1 MSLTAAL
8 LNGDIVDPGDEEDDD
23 DDDGPLNPTTL
34 KQEWEKVCGTIWL
47 LLCLLQTFV
56 CSPSA

>member
-8 LNGDIVDPGDEEDDD
+8 LSGDIVDPEDEEDDV
-23 DDDGPLNPTTL
+23 DGPLNPTTL
-34 KQEWEKVCGTIWL
+34 KQEWEKMCRTIWL
-47 LLCLLQTFV
+47 LLCLLQTFM